1 MKFAFS
7 ILERRDLS
15 DSARTVFSV
24 LLLRHHNNKTG
35 KCNPSYETLA
45 KECGKGRQSVMRS
58 VAMLKRK
65 GIIDVKVQPGRTHT
79 NSFRFPLLEMVTPR
93 PSFTDREKVS
103 FVTSFKAREKVSPAP
118 EKVSSV
124 TRKGVTGDTQNTKNT
139 KNTKNKCEAS
149 PSPRNSAASPPPK
162 KEKNGQQ
169 GEIRQ
174 TREINPDTLAKMA
187 GFHLKRFPIDRRRWK
202 QGDPDPET

>member
-1 MKFAFS
+1 MSKHPENRAFRLKMKFAFS
-7 ILERRDLS
+7 LWERRDLS
-15 DSARTVFSV
+15 DAARMVFSV

-45 KECGKGRQSVMRS
+45 KECGKGRQSVIRS

-79 NSFRFPLLEMVTPR
+79 NSFSFPLLEMVTPR
-93 PSFTDREKVS
+93 PSFADREKVS
-103 FVTSFKAREKVSPAP
+103 SVTPFKPREKVSSAP

-139 KNTKNKCEAS
+139 KNKGEAS
-149 PSPRNSAASPPPK
+149 PSPLIRGFGFAK
-162 KEKNGQQ
+162 KRKWPARG
-169 GEIRQ
+169 
-174 TREINPDTLAKMA
+174 DKAKC
-187 GFHLKRFPIDRRRWK
+187 G
-202 QGDPDPET
+202 T